1 MHNGVVTTTIDS
13 IVRNVLLEMQLP
25 IHYYFRAATIGIRT
39 VRDLN
44 LGTLPYLRTVRIE
57 VDALGEADIP
67 EDLVDWI
74 KVGRENNRK
83 VVPLGENKSYNRLA
97 HPDGVSYNEPN
108 GHSISI
114 PSSFSSY
121 PFGNST
127 NDYGEV
133 TGKAFGLGNGDRND
147 SFKFVPERGK
157 ILVGTAIKEGDSL
170 YLEYVAYSTEQF
182 YTGIPV
188 IASPFIEQS
197 IRFNFARYDRTGRL
211 GDITRE
217 QQILSNEK
225 RRLRAGLTSIDKETM
240 LRLFRDNYKQS
251 IKS

>member
-1 MHNGVVTTTIDS
+1 MQNGLVTTTIDE
-13 IVRNVLLEMQLP
+13 IVKTVLMEMQLP
-25 IHYYFRAATIGIRT
+25 IHLYFRAAAIGIRT

-44 LGTLPYLRTVRIE
+44 LGTLPYLKTVRLE
-57 VDALGEADIP
+57 VDELGEVDIP
-67 EDLVDWI
+67 ADLVDWI
-74 KVGRENNRK
+74 KVGRENNRRII
-83 VVPLGENKSYNRLA
+83 PLGENKSYNRLA
-97 HPDGVSYNEPN
+97 HPDGVSYNEPSS
-108 GHSISI
+108 HSISI

-127 NDYGEV
+127 NDYGES

-147 SFKFVPERGK
+147 SFKFIAERNK
-157 ILVGTAIKEGDSL
+157 ILVGTAIDKGDSL

-182 YTGIPV
+182 YTGIPI
-188 IASPFIEQS
+188 IAAPFIEQS

-211 GDITRE
+211 GDISRE
-217 QQILSNEK
+217 QQVLSNEK